1 MSYDLALLR
10 KGADQSWDDALLGA
24 EDDASGNLPAGDVW
38 AAIVAAA
45 ERVLGAVSTQTGGHS
60 YELGHEPTGIDLS
73 LYANGAAITV
83 PYWYKGERAEA
94 IVRAMYELSRIV
106 EQRTGLTGYDLQT
119 ELSVEDSAA
128 RLELAVAIFDQ
139 AAASFARRGIRSP
152 SNHD

>member
-1 MSYDLALLR
+1 VGRRIAGCGGR
-10 KGADQSWDDALLGA
+10 CVRQ
-24 EDDASGNLPAGDVW
+24 PAG
-38 AAIVAAA
+38 
-45 ERVLGAVSTQTGGHS
+45 RRRLGGHR
-60 YELGHEPTGIDLS
+60 EPTGIDLS